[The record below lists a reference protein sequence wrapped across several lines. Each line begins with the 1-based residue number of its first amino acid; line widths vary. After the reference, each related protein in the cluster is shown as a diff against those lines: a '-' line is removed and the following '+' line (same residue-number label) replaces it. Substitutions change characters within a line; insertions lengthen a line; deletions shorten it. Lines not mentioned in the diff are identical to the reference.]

1 MGVASATVD
10 ATAVMDAIVVRS
22 RADAVALHLPH
33 PALAVVVDATV
44 VMDATVGSHVPVAR
58 RLPVRPCANA
68 RIASAAIASVDVVL
82 PAPPPGARVV
92 RGAIVV
98 RSRADAVAL
107 HLPHPAPAVVVDAT
121 VAMDA
126 TVVSHVPVARRL
138 PVLPCASA
146 RIVDAVIAS
155 AVAARR
161 VRAVRVVDASA
172 VMGAIVVRSRAD
184 AVALHLPH
192 QLHASAT
199 S

>member
-82 PAPPPGARVV
+82 PAPPPGARVA
-92 RGAIVV
+92 R
-98 RSRADAVAL
+98 
-107 HLPHPAPAVVVDAT
+107 
-121 VAMDA
+121 DA
-126 TVVSHVPVARRL
+126 TVVSRVRVARSLR
-138 PVLPCASA
+138 VLPLS
-146 RIVDAVIAS
+146 VQGLW
-155 AVAARR
+155 
-161 VRAVRVVDASA
+161 
-172 VMGAIVVRSRAD
+172 M
-184 AVALHLPH
+184 
-192 QLHASAT
+192 Q
-199 S
+199 